1 MHELE
6 NFLLSYWNDFV
17 ECCLKGK
24 QSGEATSTSSAGAK
38 NRFYIDRLESSTGS
52 FCYCSRRA
60 NRIERILSILQKLK
74 MKTHL
79 FFLLVNFLILIN
91 LASAKKATGDNKP
104 AWAKK
109 DIRDYNDADLERLLD
124 QWEVR

>member
-1 MHELE
+1 
-6 NFLLSYWNDFV
+6 
-17 ECCLKGK
+17 
-24 QSGEATSTSSAGAK
+24 
-38 NRFYIDRLESSTGS
+38 
-52 FCYCSRRA
+52 
-60 NRIERILSILQKLK
+60 

-79 FFLLVNFLILIN
+79 FFLLVNFLILMI
-91 LASAKKATGDNKP
+91 LASAKKASKDDKP

>member
-1 MHELE
+1 MP
-6 NFLLSYWNDFV
+6 
-17 ECCLKGK
+17 
-24 QSGEATSTSSAGAK
+24 
-38 NRFYIDRLESSTGS
+38 
-52 FCYCSRRA
+52 
-60 NRIERILSILQKLK
+60 ILHKLK

-91 LASAKKATGDNKP
+91 LASAKKASKDDKP